1 MGDIQRRGRLNS
13 KIRLLELCI
22 LQTVNER
29 NEISI
34 KMHESTGDRFLDFF
48 QEVAEID
55 QLIFDLKKEKQR
67 IMNLILLYLKKK

>member
-67 IMNLILLYLKKK
+67 IMNLI

>member
-34 KMHESTGDRFLDFF
+34 KMHESSGNRFLDFF

-67 IMNLILLYLKKK
+67 IMNLI